1 MEKKK
6 IIKLASIIVGL
17 LIVVLIGGMA
27 MSIIQKNKEIAT
39 LKEKISQSQSDRFMD
54 LLRFGQWKLKVEELA
69 EKNGWQ
75 LPEMSDS
82 LVLTVEGPEQKYI
95 VKELGTVLAPGWAL
109 DHTASSESERK
120 RKSL

>member
-82 LVLTVEGPEQKYI
+82 LVLTVEGPEQK
-95 VKELGTVLAPGWAL
+95 
-109 DHTASSESERK
+109 
-120 RKSL
+120 